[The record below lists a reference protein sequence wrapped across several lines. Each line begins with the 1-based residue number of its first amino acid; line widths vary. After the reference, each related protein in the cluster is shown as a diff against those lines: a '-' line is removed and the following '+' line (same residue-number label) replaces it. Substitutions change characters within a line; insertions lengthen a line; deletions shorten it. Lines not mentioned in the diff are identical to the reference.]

1 MAPETRFPL
10 SYADVVTLVEA
21 ECLTHQQHTLDKVAA
36 DLRAR
41 AELIRSS
48 HGQAPDPLADAI
60 WERCGRHQV
69 PSVIVDDPRTIAQV
83 AYETVADLLSRP
95 APEATGQGR
104 TIPNDL
110 EPTRTE
116 ANQ

>member
-10 SYADVVTLVEA
+10 SYADVVTLVEE
-21 ECLTHQQHTLDKVAA
+21 ECLTHRQHTLDKVAA
-36 DLRAR
+36 SLRAR